1 MFSKTTI
8 RNLTIAFLT
17 ALILE
22 LCSPRAIF
30 AQNAAAIKISGTAA
44 GVSTR
49 YIGAVEGNINFDLKD
64 LQDLGIN
71 TYRIYGGMSR
81 WEREDDDGKYGW
93 PSIDEIKINPNLINW
108 AYWDKIMTDPPQGSD
123 YSWSGEPGTVWQGNA
138 RTIFNTLKQ
147 ANIRPVVSIRNVDN
161 TWNPSWALQ
170 LNPPRA
176 KEDWNEWWEH
186 VFATV
191 YWLNVRNDYGVDD
204 WEIHNE
210 PDNRDQGWGGTRA
223 DYFELVK
230 VAKDAIDFVYKTYLP
245 SRPYHIHGPKTVGGS
260 NWPEA
265 ALQEIPN
272 YFDTVNVHN
281 YDADISNYTRKVRG
295 WMKGTVRANSP
306 IWVGEWGSYDTSYND
321 LSLALSLIKNLIRG
335 SQPGDNYIYGSHIFC
350 LYDWGKPAQ
359 GEGLLLS
366 GGKRRAGYYAL
377 RMGIRALQGGRATF
391 FPVTNNPDLMAVAT
405 LDASN
410 NVYLLVVNDRAKS
423 YTVNADISALIK
435 AGNGTVREFSLRTM
449 DEVVGSLT
457 LKGGNATFA
466 VAGNSAILIKFVSAA
481 RPYGGY
487 ANEEDRQN

>member
-30 AQNAAAIKISGTAA
+30 AQNAAAIKISGSAA

-93 PSIDEIKINPNLINW
+93 PSIDEIKINPNIINW
-108 AYWDKIMTDPPQGSD
+108 AHWDKIMTDPPQGSD

-230 VAKDAIDFVYKTYLP
+230 VAKDAIDFAYKTYLP
-245 SRPYHIHGPKTVGGS
+245 SRAYRIHGPKTVGGS
-260 NWPEA
+260 NWPA
-265 ALQEIPN
+265 FAFREIPT
-272 YFDTVNVHN
+272 YFDTVNFHN

-295 WMKGTVRANSP
+295 WMQGTLLANSP
-306 IWVGEWGSYDTSYND
+306 IWVGEWGSYEISYND
-321 LSLALSLIKNLIRG
+321 FSLALNLIKNLIRA
-335 SQPGDNYIYGSHIFC
+335 SQPDNYIYGSHIFC
-350 LYDWGKPAQ
+350 LYDWGKPELA
-359 GEGLLLS
+359 EGLIGK

-377 RMGIRALQGGRATF
+377 RMGIRALQGGKSTF
-391 FPVTNNPDLMAVAT
+391 LPIANHPNLMAVAT

-410 NVYLLVVNDRAKS
+410 HVYLLAVNDRAKS
-423 YTVNADISALIK
+423 DTVTADISDLIK
-435 AGNGTVREFSLRTM
+435 AGKGTVREFSSKAM

-457 LKGGNATFA
+457 LKDGKVTFP
-466 VAGNSAILIKFVSAA
+466 VAGNSAILIEFVSAA

>member
-8 RNLTIAFLT
+8 RNLTIGFLI

-30 AQNAAAIKISGTAA
+30 AQNAAAIKISGTAGA
-44 GVSTR
+44 VSTR

-123 YSWSGEPGTVWQGNA
+123 YSWSGEPGTVWKGNA

-147 ANIRPVVSIRNVDN
+147 ANIRPVVTIRNVDD

-210 PDNRDQGWGGTRA
+210 PDNRAQGWGGTRA

-245 SRPYHIHGPKTVGGS
+245 SRAYRIHGPKTVGGS

-265 ALQEIPN
+265 ALSEIPN

-281 YDADISNYTRKVRG
+281 YDADISNYTRRVRG
-295 WMKGTVRANSP
+295 WMNATAAAKSP
-306 IWVGEWGSYDTSYND
+306 LWVGEWGSYEISYND
-321 LSLALSLIKNLIRG
+321 FSLALSLIKNLIRG
-335 SQPGDNYIYGSHIFC
+335 SGPDNYIYGSHIFC
-350 LYDWGKPAQ
+350 LYDWGKPELA
-359 GEGLLLS
+359 EGLIGK

-377 RMGIRALQGGRATF
+377 RMGIRALQGGRPSF
-391 FPVTNNPDLMAVAT
+391 FPIANNPDLMAVAT

-410 NVYLLVVNDRAKS
+410 NVYLLAVNDRAKS
-423 YTVNADISALIK
+423 YTVSADISALIT
-435 AGNGTVREFSLRTM
+435 AGKGTVREFSLRAM
-449 DEVVGSLT
+449 DEVVGSLS
-457 LKGGNATFA
+457 LKAGNATFS

-481 RPYGGY
+481 L
-487 ANEEDRQN
+487 EEDRQN

>member
-64 LQDLGIN
+64 LADLGIN

-81 WEREDDDGKYGW
+81 WEPEDDDAKYGW
-93 PSIDEIKINPNLINW
+93 PEISQIKANPNTINW
-108 AYWDKIMTDPPQGSD
+108 AHWDKMMTNPPNGSD
-123 YSWSGEPGTVWQGNA
+123 YWWSGEPGTVWKGNA
-138 RTIFNTLKQ
+138 RTIFNGLKQ
-147 ANIRPVVSIRNVDN
+147 AKIRPVVSIRNVDN
-161 TWNPSWALQ
+161 SWSPSWALQ
-170 LNPPRA
+170 LNPPRNQ
-176 KEDWNEWWEH
+176 EDWNEWWEH

-191 YWLNVRNDYGVDD
+191 YWLNVRNNYGVDD

-245 SRPYHIHGPKTVGGS
+245 DRTYHIHGPKTVGGS
-260 NWPEA
+260 NWPAA

-281 YDADISNYTRKVRG
+281 YDADISNYTRKLHG
-295 WMKGTVRANSP
+295 WMNGTILADSP
-306 IWVGEWGSYDTSYND
+306 LWLGEWGSYEISYSD
-321 LSLALSLIKNLIRG
+321 LSLALTLIKNLIRG
-335 SQPGDNYIYGSHIFC
+335 SQPGDNYVYGSHIFC
-350 LYDWGKPAQ
+350 LYDWGKPGLA
-359 GEGLLLS
+359 EGLLGS
-366 GGKRRAGYYAL
+366 NGKRRAGYYAL
-377 RMGIRALQGGRATF
+377 RMGIRALQGGKTTF
-391 FPVTNNPDLMAVAT
+391 FPIANSANLMAVAT
-405 LDASN
+405 KDTSN
-410 NVYLLVVNDRAKS
+410 HVYLLAVNSQPKS
-423 YTVNADISALIK
+423 YTVNADVSALLK
-435 AGNGTVREFSLRTM
+435 VGTGIVREFSSRAM
-449 DEVVGSLT
+449 DEVVGKLT
-457 LKGGNATFA
+457 LKDGNTTFS
-466 VAGNSAILIKFVSAA
+466 VAGNTAVLIQF
-481 RPYGGY
+481 
-487 ANEEDRQN
+487 Q

>member
-1 MFSKTTI
+1 M
-8 RNLTIAFLT
+8 TIALLT
-17 ALILE
+17 ALILV
-22 LCSPRAIF
+22 LCSPIATF
-30 AQNAAAIKISGTAA
+30 AQNIVPIKFSGTPA

-81 WEREDDDGKYGW
+81 WEPEDDDGKYGL
-93 PSIDEIKINPNLINW
+93 PSINQIKADPNTINW
-108 AYWDKIMTDPPQGSD
+108 AHWDKIMTDPPKGSD
-123 YSWSGEPGTVWQGNA
+123 YWWSGERGKVWQGNA

-147 ANIRPVVSIRNVDN
+147 AKIRPVVSIRNVDSS
-161 TWNPSWALQ
+161 WNPSWALQ
-170 LNPPRA
+170 LNPPRT
-176 KEDWNEWWEH
+176 KDDWNEWWEH

-230 VAKDAIDFVYKTYLP
+230 VAKDAIDFAYKTYLP
-245 SRPYHIHGPKTVGGS
+245 ARTSHIHGPKTVGGS
-260 NWPEA
+260 NWPAA

-295 WMKGTVRANSP
+295 WMNGSILANSP
-306 IWVGEWGSYDTSYND
+306 LWLGEWGSYQISYND
-321 LSLALSLIKNLIRG
+321 FSLALNLIKNLIRG
-335 SQPGDNYIYGSHIFC
+335 SQPGDNYVYGSHIFC
-350 LYDWGKPAQ
+350 LYDWGKPGLA
-359 GEGLLLS
+359 EGLIGD

-377 RMGIRALQGGRATF
+377 RMGIRALQGGKSTF
-391 FPVTNNPDLMAVAT
+391 FPIANDAHLMIVAT

-410 NVYLLVVNDRAKS
+410 HVYLLAVNDQAKS

-435 AGNGTVREFSLRTM
+435 SGNGTVREFSSRTM
-449 DEVVGSLT
+449 DTVVGSFR
-457 LKGGNATFA
+457 LKAGSATFS
-466 VAGNSAILIKFVSAA
+466 VAGNSAILIKF
-481 RPYGGY
+481 
-487 ANEEDRQN
+487 DRQN

>member
-1 MFSKTTI
+1 MLSKTII
-8 RNLTIAFLT
+8 RNLFFGILIA
-17 ALILE
+17 ISLE
-22 LCSPRAIF
+22 LLSGTTTF
-30 AQNAAAIKISGTAA
+30 AQNVVAIKFSGTPA

-81 WEREDDDGKYGW
+81 WEPEDDDGKYGW
-93 PSIDEIKINPNLINW
+93 PQISEIKTNPNIINW
-108 AYWDKIMTDPPQGSD
+108 AHWDQIMTDPPQGSD
-123 YSWSGEPGTVWQGNA
+123 YWWSGERDTIWQGNA

-147 ANIRPVVSIRNVDN
+147 ANIRPVVSIRNVDSS
-161 TWNPSWALQ
+161 WNPSWALQ
-170 LNPPRA
+170 LNPPRT

-191 YWLNVRNDYGVDD
+191 YWLNVRNDYRVDD

-210 PDNRDQGWGGTRA
+210 PDNREQGWGGTRA

-245 SRPYHIHGPKTVGGS
+245 ARTYRIHGPKTVGGS
-260 NWPEA
+260 NWPA
-265 ALQEIPN
+265 DALREIPN

-295 WMKGTVRANSP
+295 WMNGSIRANSQL
-306 IWVGEWGSYDTSYND
+306 WVGEWGSYQISYND

-335 SQPGDNYIYGSHIFC
+335 SQPGDNYIYGSHIFS
-350 LYDWGKPAQ
+350 LYDWGKPVLP
-359 GEGLLLS
+359 EGLLGPS
-366 GGKRRAGYYAL
+366 GKRRAGYYAL

-391 FPVTNNPDLMAVAT
+391 FPVTNVSGLMAVAT

-410 NVYLLVVNDRAKS
+410 NVYLLAVNDKPKS
-423 YTVNADISALIK
+423 DTVNADISALIK
-435 AGNGTVREFSLRTM
+435 AGNGTVREFSLKTM

-466 VAGNSAILIKFVSAA
+466 VAGNSAILIKFD
-481 RPYGGY
+481 RP
-487 ANEEDRQN
+487 N